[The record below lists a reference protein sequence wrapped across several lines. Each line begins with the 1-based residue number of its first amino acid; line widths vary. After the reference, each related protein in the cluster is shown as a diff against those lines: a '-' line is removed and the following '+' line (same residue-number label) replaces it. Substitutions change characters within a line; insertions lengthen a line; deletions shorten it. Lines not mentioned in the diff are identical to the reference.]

1 MQSFQRRFGSHNP
14 PQNLLPSISD
24 WKITSKHPRINQHT
38 KLKLKYLHAQ
48 WKEMAK
54 MKPIFITTSNQTN
67 LNSSKRIFKHQWI
80 ILFWL
85 IFSHLNLH
93 RCFFHSF
100 VDAVLKTLRKIK
112 QIIPRNRLNFVSL
125 FLPSQHFGWHFFVLW
140 FCVFSLLSFESVF
153 DAIWCKMICSRPKLF
168 LPCSVITFDYIVS
181 IKHNLF
187 LNKKKMFF
195 INQNFLQF
203 LSVLAIDQNCTTEKK
218 D

>member
-125 FLPSQHFGWHFFVLW
+125 FFTIATFWVTLFCAVILCIFVT
-140 FCVFSLLSFESVF
+140 VFLICF
-153 DAIWCKMICSRPKLF
+153 WCDM
-168 LPCSVITFDYIVS
+168 
-181 IKHNLF
+181 
-187 LNKKKMFF
+187 M
-195 INQNFLQF
+195 
-203 LSVLAIDQNCTTEKK
+203 
-218 D
+218 